1 MPSVKIDVAL
11 GELLD
16 KITVLEIKA
25 ERIPTP
31 EARANV
37 ERELKL
43 LSDVARDVIP
53 DDAEMADLKG
63 RLKDANRK
71 IWDVV
76 DEMHTFETN
85 ADYGAAFVQ
94 CARTA
99 YLVNDERAA
108 VKRAINVR
116 LGSLIIEEKFY
127 TADNRKE

>member
-25 ERIPTP
+25 EIITAP
-31 EARANV
+31 EALANV
-37 ERELKL
+37 TRELDL
-43 LSDVARDVIP
+43 LNGVARDVIP
-53 DDAEMADLKG
+53 DDVEIAGLKA
-63 RLKDANRK
+63 RLKDANRR

-76 DEMHTFETN
+76 DEMHTFEVN
-85 ADYGAAFVQ
+85 ADYGPAFVH

-108 VKRAINVR
+108 VKRAINTR
-116 LGSLIIEEKFY
+116 LGSLIVEEKFY
-127 TADNRKE
+127 SVDGAKP